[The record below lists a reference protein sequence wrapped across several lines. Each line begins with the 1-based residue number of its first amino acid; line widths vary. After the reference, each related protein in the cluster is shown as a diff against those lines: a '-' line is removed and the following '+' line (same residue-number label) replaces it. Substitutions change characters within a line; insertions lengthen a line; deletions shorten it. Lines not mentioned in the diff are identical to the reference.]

1 MTIFYIILL
10 MVFSYLLGSIP
21 FCLSIGKLFKK
32 IDIREHGSKNVG
44 STNAVRV
51 LGFKWGALTF
61 LFDCFKGIFPIVLVK
76 YIIGNEALYVING
89 IDLSLDLIVIYGAA
103 AVIGHIY
110 PVYIGFKGGKAV
122 ATSVG
127 VVIAISPVIGVSGIA
142 LFFIIVAITKYASLA
157 SIIAT
162 LSVGVA
168 MWLDATIWHVWAK
181 EGPNNNSL
189 QYNIVNLIL
198 VSALILMIIIKHR
211 KNIVRLIKGTEN
223 KFGSKK
229 KNIEDKQD

>member
-10 MVFSYLLGSIP
+10 MMFSYLLGSIP
-21 FCLSIGKLFKK
+21 FGLIIGKWFKK

-61 LFDCFKGIFPIVLVK
+61 LFDCFKGIFPVVLVK
-76 YIIGNEALYVING
+76 YIIGNEALYIINN
-89 IDLSLDLIVIYGAA
+89 LDLIVIYGAA

-110 PVYIGFKGGKAV
+110 PIYIGFKGGKAV

-127 VVIAISPVIGVSGIA
+127 VVISISPVIGVSGIA

-168 MWLDATIWHVWAK
+168 MWLDATIWHVWADK
-181 EGPNNNSL
+181 GPNNNSL

-198 VSALILMIIIKHR
+198 VSALVLMIIIKHR
-211 KNIVRLIKGTEN
+211 KNIFRLIKGTEN

-229 KNIEDKQD
+229 KKNIEDKQD